1 MSDFTKKDLIDLL
14 LLGFQHTT
22 KNKTKTN
29 PKIKPKILDLQTLK
43 KKSKTDINTEI
54 EKFFTNDVIETVEN
68 IIELKEDYENEYNDI
83 IDDIFNIKQPLTKKE
98 KEEKL
103 DEIDQLTEEFLNE
116 YNVLIDEI
124 FNIDEPLTKKE
135 KKKIIKYIQPNL
147 SAKYKQNLNNLDDFT
162 LNFGLQYNQPTKKI
176 KPKTEEEKQNLDELD
191 DLLKLLVKPKDKSFN
206 LDDFGEGK
214 SNIIQSVLVPKSKF
228 TKNEAIRYVKKH
240 FKYKKLD
247 ENQRHNF
254 YSFRQFNPTKGSNYS
269 TKILKNGVELVLEY
283 QKNKGGSLP
292 VKTIYK
298 SIKNGYSYPEL
309 EDLDGF
315 VFNKYGSDK
324 EIQLYVN
331 EKEKRII
338 INFIGTYTFFDWS
351 NNYSYVIGKYKN
363 TKRFKRAREA
373 FIKITDDYKNY
384 KVILVG
390 HSQSAVITHLLNQEF
405 PHKIYEV
412 INLNGANLGEKEKD
426 NEYNIRSE
434 MDLVSLLHKPTKRD
448 VIINNASYNIIT
460 EHKPDILKRLNQD
473 REIGRP

>member
-1 MSDFTKKDLIDLL
+1 MSKLTKKDLLELI
-14 LLGFQHTT
+14 LLGFT
-22 KNKTKTN
+22 KEEKAKM
-29 PKIKPKILDLQTLK
+29 KSDLK
-43 KKSKTDINTEI
+43 KK
-54 EKFFTNDVIETVEN
+54 
-68 IIELKEDYENEYNDI
+68 
-83 IDDIFNIKQPLTKKE
+83 IK
-98 KEEKL
+98 
-103 DEIDQLTEEFLNE
+103 
-116 YNVLIDEI
+116 
-124 FNIDEPLTKKE
+124 
-135 KKKIIKYIQPNL
+135 KYIQPNL
-147 SAKYKQNLNNLDDFT
+147 KALYEENLDDLDDFK
-162 LNFGLQYNQPTKKI
+162 LNFGLDYIQPKKRI
-176 KPKTEEEKQNLDELD
+176 QPPKKDVEKVETEELDWFD
-191 DLLKLLVKPKDKSFN
+191 I
-206 LDDFGEGK
+206 GAGK
-214 SNIIQSVLVPKSKF
+214 SIIQSVLVPKSKF
-228 TKNEAIRYVKKH
+228 TKEEAIKYVKKH

-247 ENQRHNF
+247 ENQRRNF

-283 QKNKGGSLP
+283 QRLDLRSKSSRKNRGGSLP
-292 VKTIYK
+292 VKTIYQ
-298 SIKNGYSYPEL
+298 SIKNGYSYPEI

-338 INFIGTYTFFDWS
+338 INFIGTYTLFDWS
-351 NNYSYVIGKYKN
+351 NNYSYVMGKYKK
-363 TKRFKRAREA
+363 TKRFKRAKDA

-390 HSQSAVITHLLNQEF
+390 HSQSAVITNLLNQEF

-426 NEYNIRSE
+426 NEYNIRSQ

-448 VIINNASYNIIT
+448 VIINNETYNIIT

>member
-1 MSDFTKKDLIDLL
+1 MKALYKK
-14 LLGFQHTT
+14 
-22 KNKTKTN
+22 
-29 PKIKPKILDLQTLK
+29 
-43 KKSKTDINTEI
+43 
-54 EKFFTNDVIETVEN
+54 
-68 IIELKEDYENEYNDI
+68 
-83 IDDIFNIKQPLTKKE
+83 
-98 KEEKL
+98 
-103 DEIDQLTEEFLNE
+103 
-116 YNVLIDEI
+116 
-124 FNIDEPLTKKE
+124 
-135 KKKIIKYIQPNL
+135 
-147 SAKYKQNLNNLDDFT
+147 NLNNLDDFT
-162 LNFGLQYNQPTKKI
+162 QNFGLDYIEPKKRIQPPI
-176 KPKTEEEKQNLDELD
+176 KLTEQEQESLKELD
-191 DLLKLLVKPKDKSFN
+191 DLLNLFKKDKPQTQELEWF
-206 LDDFGEGK
+206 DIGAGK
-214 SNIIQSVLVPKSKF
+214 SIIQSVLVPKSKF
-228 TKNEAIRYVKKH
+228 SKNEAIKYVKKH
-240 FKYKKLD
+240 FKFKKLD
-247 ENQRHNF
+247 ENQRKNF

-269 TKILKNGVELVLEY
+269 TKVLKNGVELVLEY
-283 QKNKGGSLP
+283 KSTNQGGSLP

-298 SIKNGYSYPEL
+298 SISNAYSYPKI
-309 EDLDGF
+309 EDLDDF

-338 INFIGTYTFFDWS
+338 INFIGTYTLFDWS
-351 NNYSYVIGKYKN
+351 NNYSYIIGKYKK

-448 VIINNASYNIIT
+448 VIINNETYNIIT